1 MKKKSFYSLH
11 RIDGELKAVW
21 HEGYT
26 DGTYNYYN
34 NGRAAWSAIH
44 PATGIALAF
53 APTRKECVQ
62 LAYADKA
69 QNAITK
75 AEKAEMEKR
84 TEYRKCM
91 VVYLFTKKFFE
102 QIHNCDGKNT
112 TCKTEN
118 PCRKPSCEKREQTF
132 KC

>member
-34 NGRAAWSAIH
+34 NGRTAWSAIH

-75 AEKAEMEKR
+75 AEKAGCIERWSKDFND
-84 TEYRKCM
+84 YVNKVRKANL
-91 VVYLFTKKFFE
+91 YGGIE
-102 QIHNCDGKNT
+102 Q
-112 TCKTEN
+112 
-118 PCRKPSCEKREQTF
+118 
-132 KC
+132 